1 MPKASPPDPLC
12 YQLKSPPG
20 GGGLM
25 TEPPT
30 GSTGAPQR
38 RCPEVTGDP
47 VQAGAGGQSVKHR
60 PLIVPIANPTAPRSE
75 TRPRSVHTRNSPPL
89 ARDTLT
95 SRAPRTARP
104 CGRGQWGVGGGCLP
118 PHVSLRVTRRGARGG
133 GARVIFGESLLN
145 PCTRPPCKC
154 PAFICGS
161 QACQTGLE
169 NHFVKWKRTGFNGK
183 PKRARDPFFF
193 NGISGQEVP

>member
-1 MPKASPPDPLC
+1 MHAHAHVHTHVHMGTHITHSHVCICAHLYTWACACMQLGVHVHTLVFTLHCMCASTDTHAHTRTHTHACAHAHMAGIPHRAPCLLDGCPRPVHPDPLC
-12 YQLKSPPG
+12 YQLKSPPV

-47 VQAGAGGQSVKHR
+47 GQAGAGGQSVKHR

-95 SRAPRTARP
+95 SRAP
-104 CGRGQWGVGGGCLP
+104 
-118 PHVSLRVTRRGARGG
+118 
-133 GARVIFGESLLN
+133 
-145 PCTRPPCKC
+145 
-154 PAFICGS
+154 
-161 QACQTGLE
+161 
-169 NHFVKWKRTGFNGK
+169 
-183 PKRARDPFFF
+183 
-193 NGISGQEVP
+193 